1 MSNPDMT
8 PQGQSTA
15 ASNPFWAWCRGIF
28 RQFLAGLGLVLII
41 IAIPLAWATPFLPIG
56 LPLGILGV
64 VLLGTNS
71 VWGRNWME
79 GVLHRHP
86 WIERMAPHWLMR
98 KVFAREKRDPEILNA
113 KKIAKQKAKEEAAK
127 DK

>member
-1 MSNPDMT
+1 MSS
-8 PQGQSTA
+8 QAQSSA
-15 ASNPFWAWCRGIF
+15 ASNSVWAWCRSVF
-28 RQFLAGLGLVLII
+28 RQMLAGLGLVLII

-79 GVLHRHP
+79 SVLVRHP
-86 WIERMAPHWLMR
+86 WIERMAPHWLMH
-98 KVFAREKRDPEILNA
+98 KVFNRDKRDPEILNA
-113 KKIAKQKAKEEAAK
+113 KKNAKKKAKEAAK
-127 DK
+127 AEKL

>member
-1 MSNPDMT
+1 M
-8 PQGQSTA
+8 
-15 ASNPFWAWCRGIF
+15 
-28 RQFLAGLGLVLII
+28 LAGLGFVFIVV
-41 IAIPLAWATPFLPIG
+41 AIPLAWATPFLPIG

-79 GVLHRHP
+79 GVLLKHP

-98 KVFAREKRDPEILNA
+98 KVFNREKRDAEILNA
-113 KKIAKQKAKEEAAK
+113 KKIAKQKAKDAAK
-127 DK
+127 GVNDPS